1 MQLNEYQQKSKRT
14 LNSNLVLEDQLTNY
28 SLGIAGEAGEVA
40 DVIKKAVYHGHVL
53 TPDKI
58 KDELGDVLFYV
69 AAVAT
74 ALRINLEDIAVGNIE
89 KLQRRYPDGFSEKAS
104 RERAE

>member
-1 MQLNEYQQKSKRT
+1 MRLNEYQQKSTRT
-14 LNSNLVLEDQLTNY
+14 LNSNSGLEDQLTNY
-28 SLGIAGEAGEVA
+28 CLGIAGEAGEVA
-40 DVIKKAVYHGHVL
+40 DEIKKAVYHGHVL

-104 RERAE
+104 RERVV